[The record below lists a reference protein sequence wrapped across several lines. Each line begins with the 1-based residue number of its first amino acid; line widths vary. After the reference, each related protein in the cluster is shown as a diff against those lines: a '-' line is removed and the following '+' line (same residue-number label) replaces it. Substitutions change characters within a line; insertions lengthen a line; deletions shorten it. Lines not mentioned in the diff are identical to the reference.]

1 MVALPILAGIGTARP
16 SIHCRFLSA
25 PSSASMQSRPEP
37 VRSAASCSVQ
47 LPARWFCSSD
57 ARRSH
62 ARVGRSCAW
71 RSHWSSRPQPR
82 SQVIRRRPRSSAWP
96 RHPKDGVRSL
106 RSRGQRQLASLPG
119 KRLSATPPSAS
130 DENQRRPAQAWRVG
144 RTTPRAD
151 PRRQPRWG
159 EFERYRSD
167 VDHDRGAW
175 GAPCGIAH
183 GAKISLSF
191 KACGDAFCLLRSPR
205 GEHAR
210 LTHEVSDCRRQL
222 AHGGSTMFAGSP

>member
-106 RSRGQRQLASLPG
+106 RSPGQWQLVSLLGKDFPQRHRLPATIISIAQHSRGGRAYGATHWSRATDLA
-119 KRLSATPPSAS
+119 RRVRAS
-130 DENQRRPAQAWRVG
+130 TAWMWIMTEGHGCPLRDRPWR
-144 RTTPRAD
+144 
-151 PRRQPRWG
+151 
-159 EFERYRSD
+159 
-167 VDHDRGAW
+167 
-175 GAPCGIAH
+175 
-183 GAKISLSF
+183 KN
-191 KACGDAFCLLRSPR
+191 
-205 GEHAR
+205 
-210 LTHEVSDCRRQL
+210 LTFLQGL
-222 AHGGSTMFAGSP
+222 W